1 MAAQEST
8 IAEKLTLI
16 WELQKI
22 DSQLDEIQILKGE
35 LPMEVADLEDEIE
48 GLSTRITKLKG
59 SLKESEL
66 EMSRISG
73 VAKDAQIKIAKYE
86 KQIEEVKNNRE
97 YDALVKE
104 IELAKL
110 DIQLSEKRGREHK
123 AQVDMKKEQVIV
135 AEARYEARKKDLDA
149 KKTELAAIIEKTE
162 KEEEK
167 LKKKS
172 EKGRKG
178 IDERLLKSYDKI
190 RKTYKNGIA
199 VATIERDSCNGCY
212 NKTPPQMQLEAGLHK
227 KIIACEH
234 CGRILVDR
242 QIAYADQLAAA
253 AVVVEG

>member
-1 MAAQEST
+1 MAAATEST
-8 IAEKLTLI
+8 IAEKLTML
-16 WELQKI
+16 WDLQKI
-22 DSQLDEIQILKGE
+22 DSQLDEISILKGE

-59 SLKESEL
+59 SLKESEM
-66 EMSRISG
+66 EMSRING
-73 VAKDAQIKIAKYE
+73 VAKDAASKITKYE

-123 AQVDMKKEQVIV
+123 AQVDMKKEQVVV
-135 AEARYEARKKDLDA
+135 AEARFEARKKDLEA
-149 KKTELAAIIEKTE
+149 KRTELAAIIEKTE

-172 EKGRKG
+172 EKARKG
-178 IDERLLKSYDKI
+178 IEERLLKSYDKI
-190 RKTYKNGIA
+190 RRTYKNGIA

-212 NKTPPQMQLEAGLHK
+212 NKIPPQVQLEAGLHK
-227 KIIACEH
+227 KIVACEH
-234 CGRILVDR
+234 CGRILADR
-242 QIAYADQLAAA
+242 QIAGAEMAMADD
-253 AVVVEG
+253 